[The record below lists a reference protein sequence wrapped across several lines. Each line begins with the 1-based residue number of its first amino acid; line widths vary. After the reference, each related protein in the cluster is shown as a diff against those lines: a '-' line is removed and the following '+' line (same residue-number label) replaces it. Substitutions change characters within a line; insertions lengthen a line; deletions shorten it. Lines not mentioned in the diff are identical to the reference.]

1 MNELVLAISGQ
12 RVWRTSSTRPHP
24 SESMAQLVDSIV
36 GQALGLRRPLR
47 PPCTRFLAPERFRKG
62 PPLLL
67 PTCAARDPWVARSGD
82 KARKRARAAI
92 KGSLHPTYASSN
104 STPARFH
111 RGAPVIRALPSA
123 IHPLPGGRCS
133 AFHGQFDG
141 GSPGRV
147 GTRADV
153 QRRLR
158 PPSLTSSQAGGCRGP
173 ASCWQ

>member
-1 MNELVLAISGQ
+1 
-12 RVWRTSSTRPHP
+12 
-24 SESMAQLVDSIV
+24 MAQLVDSIV

-141 GSPGRV
+141 GSPGR
-147 GTRADV
+147 GGPRAP
-153 QRRLR
+153 L
-158 PPSLTSSQAGGCRGP
+158 PPPARGP
-173 ASCWQ
+173 RPSHSPTRGGRR